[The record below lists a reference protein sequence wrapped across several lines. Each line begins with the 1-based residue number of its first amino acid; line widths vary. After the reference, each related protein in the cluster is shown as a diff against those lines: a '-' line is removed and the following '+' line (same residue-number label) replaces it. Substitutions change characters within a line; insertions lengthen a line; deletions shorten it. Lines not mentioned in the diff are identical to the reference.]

1 MRLSV
6 CPIFL
11 LTCEHDIKHDLWT
24 RYCEHV
30 TSPNKWTDF
39 SDSWHKCSTVN
50 FGGQDVK
57 EQGHARPRIDL
68 GAWRRHHSWP
78 SWVELAFLVIPSPD
92 WPADALC
99 SRVVR
104 LSVGV
109 FVRLSVKNCEYD
121 ILKTDE
127 PILMQ
132 TGISGAQT
140 QKVNFGIRKRS
151 TWGQKV
157 IGQGHTRLKIYLDAW
172 VRCHSEPNGIA
183 FLFFVAVVIILSSC
197 WSSQLLVHVAM
208 CQSAAVSNQAIN
220 KAGLSFWRGRRSA
233 LKADT
238 LKYSFY
244 CASAHWRSILI

>member
-132 TGISGAQT
+132 TGISGPWGTDTKDQLWNQEKINLGSESYRSRSHEAKNIFGRLGAVSFWT
-140 QKVNFGIRKRS
+140 QWNSFFIFRSCCHHFVVMLKLAVTCTCSYVPIYRSVQSGNQQSWAEFLKRS
-151 TWGQKV
+151 KKC
-157 IGQGHTRLKIYLDAW
+157 IK
-172 VRCHSEPNGIA
+172 
-183 FLFFVAVVIILSSC
+183 
-197 WSSQLLVHVAM
+197 
-208 CQSAAVSNQAIN
+208 
-220 KAGLSFWRGRRSA
+220 GRH
-233 LKADT
+233 
-238 LKYSFY
+238 FEV
-244 CASAHWRSILI
+244 